1 MAKKK
6 KKTKKVRASFRK
18 NRQVRTRERGLERQ
32 FEDHGFE
39 EDDSRRDERIS
50 GKGELTRK
58 RTVVGEAVETE
69 DGTIEVLP
77 EVDESVC
84 LRGRVLSVRGLISDV
99 RAEDGK
105 DYACA
110 TRRLLKTL
118 STDQRHVVAA
128 GDRILFRPE
137 GDEGIIERVEPR
149 RGVLSRTSRGRQ
161 HVIVANVDQI
171 LIVASA
177 AEPDLKPH
185 LIDRYLLT
193 AEKAGIEPLIC
204 INKSDLVDLA
214 DLQPTIGVFAQ
225 MGYDVLPVSAE
236 TGFNIERL
244 RARLVDRESVL
255 AGQSGVGKSSLLN
268 VIDPGFQLKTS
279 HVSSH
284 TDKGRH
290 TTTTATLL
298 PLSMGGY
305 VVDTPGIRQFQL
317 WDVVPEE
324 VAGFFRDLRPLVSHC
339 RFPDCTH
346 THETDCAVRD
356 AVGDGRIDLRRYDS
370 YCHLFAGD
378 AP

>member
-290 TTTTATLL
+290 ITTTATLL